1 MVIITCYILIIYR
14 LKKSGNRVLAQ
25 DGQGAQRNSQYVMET
40 RITGGAGRKEMQ
52 EDIVTVAKTQSLSV
66 PSTLAPPE
74 VSCGEISNIE
84 TLHRCKTEKKRKR
97 KRQENEMTVTVGV
110 IFLSYILCNLPVNLV
125 LVLDPSAEYIPMVH
139 IPVYILAW
147 LSPVVNP
154 VVYVLFNTSYRQAF
168 SDTQW
173 TITHFCSR

>member
-25 DGQGAQRNSQYVMET
+25 HGQGAQRNSQYVMET

-66 PSTLAPPE
+66 PSTLVPPE

-97 KRQENEMTVTVGV
+97 KRQRE
-110 IFLSYILCNLPVNLV
+110 
-125 LVLDPSAEYIPMVH
+125 
-139 IPVYILAW
+139 
-147 LSPVVNP
+147 
-154 VVYVLFNTSYRQAF
+154 
-168 SDTQW
+168 
-173 TITHFCSR
+173 